1 MKKKNFLS
9 GFFFRDFLQD
19 INGIFKDFKISIMD
33 MHLKINQ
40 STRNSRNFK
49 IQLLYTNFRN
59 NVESY
64 LI

>member
-1 MKKKNFLS
+1 MKKRTS
-9 GFFFRDFLQD
+9 YRVFFRDFLQD

-40 STRNSRNFK
+40 CTRNSRNFK